1 MTFFDTHPPVTGLR
15 LDRPHNIRNMNMS
28 DDILKAFNDQI
39 TLELTAD
46 MTYRQLAIEADAQ
59 DLSGMAAWL
68 RHQADEEIVH
78 ANKFID
84 HTLDRGSH
92 PRIGTIEAPEVEV
105 GLSALEIF
113 QAALAH
119 EEKVSE
125 AIRELYRA
133 CTSAGDID
141 AIPLL
146 QWFINEQIEEE
157 ATVDEIVG
165 RIELIGDD
173 GPGLLRLDAEL
184 GSRNVESTENEG

>member
-1 MTFFDTHPPVTGLR
+1 
-15 LDRPHNIRNMNMS
+15 MS

-59 DLSGMAAWL
+59 NLSGMAAWL

-92 PRIGTIEAPEVEV
+92 PRIGTLEAPD
-105 GLSALEIF
+105 SALEIF

-184 GSRNVESTENEG
+184 GSRNAESTENEGGR

>member
-1 MTFFDTHPPVTGLR
+1 
-15 LDRPHNIRNMNMS
+15 MS

-59 DLSGMAAWL
+59 NLSGMAAWL

-92 PRIGTIEAPEVEV
+92 PRIGTIEAPD
-105 GLSALEIF
+105 SALEIF

-184 GSRNVESTENEG
+184 GSRNAESTENEGGR

>member
-1 MTFFDTHPPVTGLR
+1 
-15 LDRPHNIRNMNMS
+15 MS

-92 PRIGTIEAPEVEV
+92 PRIGTIEAPEVEA

-157 ATVDEIVG
+157 ATVGEIVG

-184 GSRNVESTENEG
+184 GSRNAESTENEGGR

>member
-1 MTFFDTHPPVTGLR
+1 
-15 LDRPHNIRNMNMS
+15 MS

-59 DLSGMAAWL
+59 NLSGMAAWL

-92 PRIGTIEAPEVEV
+92 PRIGTIEAPD
-105 GLSALEIF
+105 SALEIF

>member
-1 MTFFDTHPPVTGLR
+1 
-15 LDRPHNIRNMNMS
+15 MNMS
-28 DDILKAFNDQI
+28 DDIVKAFNDQI

-59 DLSGMAAWL
+59 DLSGVATWL

-84 HTLDRGSH
+84 HVLDRGNH
-92 PRIGTIEAPEVEV
+92 PRIGTIEAPEVEP
-105 GLSALEIF
+105 GLSPLEIF
-113 QAALAH
+113 QTALAH

-125 AIRELYRA
+125 AIRELYRS

-146 QWFINEQIEEE
+146 HWFIDEQIKEES
-157 ATVDEIVG
+157 TVGEIVG

-173 GPGLLRLDAEL
+173 GPGLLRLDTEL
-184 GSRNVESTENEG
+184 GSRNVDSTENAE

>member
-1 MTFFDTHPPVTGLR
+1 
-15 LDRPHNIRNMNMS
+15 MNMS

-59 DLSGMAAWL
+59 NLSGMAAWL

-92 PRIGTIEAPEVEV
+92 PRIGTIEAPD
-105 GLSALEIF
+105 SALEIF

-157 ATVDEIVG
+157 ATVGEIVG